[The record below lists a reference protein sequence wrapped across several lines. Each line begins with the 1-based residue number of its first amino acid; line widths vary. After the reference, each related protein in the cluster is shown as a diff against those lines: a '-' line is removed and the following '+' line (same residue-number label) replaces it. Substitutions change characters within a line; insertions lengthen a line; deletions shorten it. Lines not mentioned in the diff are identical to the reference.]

1 MRVTVFGATGGTG
14 KQVVDQALAAGHK
27 VTAVARNPEAV
38 DGDRDGLTVVRGD
51 VLDAESVAKA
61 VAGCDAIVSVLG
73 VADRKQPTTVYS
85 AGVQNMLAA
94 MAEGGPRRI
103 IALSADGVEPN
114 PNVNI
119 GQRLVMA
126 LVVARMFKHQYQDML
141 EMERTI
147 EGSDVDWTLVRP
159 PRLSDGER
167 TGEYRTSDEPLKDS
181 SGISRADLAD
191 FIVTRLEDADS
202 HRKTVWVSN

>member
-27 VTAVARNPEAV
+27 VTAVARDPEAV
-38 DGDRDGLTVVRGD
+38 PGDRDGLTVVRGD
-51 VLDAESVAKA
+51 VFDPESVAAAIAGSDA
-61 VAGCDAIVSVLG
+61 VVSVLG

-85 AGVQNMLAA
+85 QGVGNMLAA
-94 MAEGGPRRI
+94 MADGGPRRI

-126 LVVARMFKHQYQDML
+126 LVVARMFRHQYKDML
-141 EMERTI
+141 EMERVLA
-147 EGSDVDWTLVRP
+147 GSGLDWTAVRP
-159 PRLSDGER
+159 PRLSDGEH
-167 TGEYRTSDEPLKDS
+167 TGDYRTATEPLKDS
-181 SGISRADLAD
+181 STISRADLAD
-191 FIVTRLEDADS
+191 YVVSRLEDADS
-202 HRKTVWVSN
+202 YQRVVWVSR